1 MKNKIHPQFSLG
13 RMLLVVAAGVLLPT
27 TSVKAA
33 TLSHDVSVPVQK
45 TNFKTSINI
54 PKFNPELGTLDSVK
68 LLLGGE
74 VQGSIRLE
82 SEDAAPAYITA
93 DLAAEVSLLR
103 PDNTILLTTLP
114 KASVSANLSTYD
126 GITDFSGTSGKKIE
140 GLSDRKIES
149 TTLTNNFGLFIGS
162 GNINLPVLAAAKS
175 SGSGAGNLVQGFNTN
190 AGANVQ
196 VIYNYTLR
204 QPPLPPRKVPESEIP
219 LLSLV
224 GFGTLMVIM
233 KKNDKKSYL

>member
-1 MKNKIHPQFSLG
+1 MHLQFSKL
-13 RMLLVVAAGVLLPT
+13 RVLLVVAAGVLLPT

-33 TLSHDVSVPVQK
+33 TLSYDASVPIQK
-45 TNFKTSINI
+45 TNFNTSINL
-54 PKFNPELGTLDSVK
+54 PKFDSKLGTLNSVQ

-74 VQGSIRLE
+74 VKGSIRLE
-82 SEDAAPAYITA
+82 SEDAAPADITA
-93 DLAAEVSLLR
+93 NLAAEVSLLR

-114 KASVSANLSTYD
+114 KVLVSANLSSYD

-140 GLSDRKIES
+140 GLSDRKVES
-149 TTLTNNFGLFIGS
+149 KTLNNDFGLFIGS
-162 GNINLPVLAAAKS
+162 GNLILPVVAAAKS

-196 VIYNYTLR
+196 VIYNYTLK

-219 LLSLV
+219 LLSLA
-224 GFGTLMVIM
+224 GFASLMVITR
-233 KKNDKKSYL
+233 KNDRKSYR